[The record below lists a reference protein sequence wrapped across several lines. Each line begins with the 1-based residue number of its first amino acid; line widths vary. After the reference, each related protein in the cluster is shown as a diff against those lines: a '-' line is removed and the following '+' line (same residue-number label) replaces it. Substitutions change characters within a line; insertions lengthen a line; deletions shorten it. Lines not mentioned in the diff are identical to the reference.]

1 MEPQLINIPI
11 RDLKIKA
18 FNLWDKDWL
27 LLTSGD
33 YSKGKYNAM
42 TVAWGSIGNMWN
54 LPFAMVVVRPT
65 RYTFEFMNAYPS
77 FTLCGFSEEYRKAL
91 NLLGSKSGRDSDKI
105 SESSLTA
112 KKAEMVSTP
121 VFEEAELAIECKKI
135 YIEDFNPAHFMDDR
149 IEKNY
154 PKKDYH
160 RMIFGEILTVR
171 GLEGKY
177 QGE

>member
-1 MEPQLINIPI
+1 MELQLKNIPV

-18 FNLWDKDWL
+18 FNQWDSNWL

-33 YSKGKYNAM
+33 YSKRKYNTM

-54 LPFAMVVVRPT
+54 LPFAMVVVRPS
-65 RYTFEFMNAYPS
+65 RFTFEFMNTYPS

-91 NLLGSKSGRDSDKI
+91 NLLGTKSGRDGDKI
-105 SESSLTA
+105 NESGLTA
-112 KKAEMVSTP
+112 IKAEMVSTP
-121 VFEEAELAIECKKI
+121 VFAEAELAIECNKI
-135 YIEDFNPAHFMDDR
+135 YFEDFNPARFMDER

-160 RMIFGEILTVR
+160 RMIFGEILAVR
-171 GLEGKY
+171 GIEEKYTGK
-177 QGE
+177 